1 MWVKILTHTLTH
13 TPKCAESAG
22 EFQTGISGA
31 FLIIVWSGLHYLC
44 HEAAHLRC
52 GIILH
57 LSGGVG
63 IGSEGE
69 SGIVVA
75 QHGGHSFDIHT
86 VLECQGGEGVAEIMK
101 SYVWQISILQY
112 LLVDVY
118 HTVRVIHFSCDGRGK
133 HIGVICV
140 SAMLLDEEIHRILGM
155 DSRSSSPRRNRYA
168 GFRRGSHVSSFPR
181 PKAGKCGEIP
191 CPGGGHSAP
200 NRPTQ
205 RHTGAYAL
213 GIV

>member
-1 MWVKILTHTLTH
+1 MIFGAFGGYIFFVNETQKSPENACFLGDFVLFLLGIVWVKILTHTLTH

-44 HEAAHLRC
+44 HEAAHLRW

-75 QHGGHSFDIHT
+75 QHGGHRFDIHT
-86 VLECQGGEGVAEIMK
+86 VLESQGCEGMAEVME
-101 SYVWQISILQY
+101 SDVWQISILQY

-118 HTVRVIHFSCDGRGK
+118 HTVRVIHFSCGGRGK
-133 HIGVICV
+133 HIG
-140 SAMLLDEEIHRILGM
+140 
-155 DSRSSSPRRNRYA
+155 
-168 GFRRGSHVSSFPR
+168 GF
-181 PKAGKCGEIP
+181 
-191 CPGGGHSAP
+191 
-200 NRPTQ
+200 
-205 RHTGAYAL
+205 
-213 GIV
+213 